1 MFGLTPF
8 FGKHFML
15 HFLATFSRPYVL
27 RLARL
32 PYVRQAIAERADLS
46 AFKKR
51 PTLRILTGVFLITIS
66 FPMGWPAVAGATTL
80 AVTLRSP
87 WIAALGPVIYG
98 LSHLVFLAGM
108 YLSGAEYTAIF
119 LRWLTRKGVEQLL
132 KWQGLDAEALER

>member
-1 MFGLTPF
+1 MPNPASLTK
-8 FGKHFML
+8 KHI
-15 HFLATFSRPYVL
+15 R
-27 RLARL
+27 RLAAL
-32 PYVRQAIAERADLS
+32 PYVRAAIAERADLS

-66 FPMGWPAVAGATTL
+66 FPMGWPAVAGATAL
-80 AVTLRSP
+80 AVAWGMP

-132 KWQGLDAEALER
+132 KWQGLDAEVPER